1 MIDTGSRFFCR
12 LPFSLMGEGW
22 SEARDRGVFV
32 YLPRKRK
39 VHSMHRREWLR
50 VAGNFFG
57 WSKTMSTNAGFWSR
71 FEERVAPFNLLQHPF
86 YQAWSKGELTR
97 EDLREYAAEYWH
109 HVSAFPTYLSAL
121 HSRLP
126 DGEMRREVLRNLAE
140 EEGVDS
146 ATARPHSDLWMDFAE
161 GMGASRD
168 EVAGRAVQPEM
179 TALVAT
185 FRELMQEGTA
195 SSAMAALYAY
205 ESKVPAIAATK
216 VEGLAEHYETEGAAA
231 RYFTLH
237 QTADVA
243 HASVWR
249 ELIDKELAARSAE
262 DEEAALNA
270 GERAAKALW
279 FALDGVER
287 RRLAVN

>member
-1 MIDTGSRFFCR
+1 MVS
-12 LPFSLMGEGW
+12 
-22 SEARDRGVFV
+22 DRG
-32 YLPRKRK
+32 K
-39 VHSMHRREWLR
+39 
-50 VAGNFFG
+50 FFWMEFG
-57 WSKTMSTNAGFWSR
+57 MSTNAGFWSR
-71 FEERVAPFNLLQHPF
+71 FEERVAPYNLLQHPF

-146 ATARPHSDLWMDFAE
+146 ATARPHSDLWMDFVTA
-161 GMGASRD
+161 MGATRD
-168 EVAGRAVQPEM
+168 EVAGRVVQPEM
-179 TALVAT
+179 TALMGT
-185 FRELMQEGTA
+185 FCELMQEERA

-205 ESKVPAIAATK
+205 ESKVPAIATTK
-216 VEGLAEHYETEGAAA
+216 AEGLAAHYGVAGDAAAA

-249 ELIDKELAARSAE
+249 ELMDKELAGSPE
-262 DEEAALNA
+262 NEEAALNA

-279 FALDGVER
+279 VALDGVER
-287 RRLAVN
+287 QRTAVN

>member
-1 MIDTGSRFFCR
+1 MELAMALIASGVVSGS
-12 LPFSLMGEGW
+12 
-22 SEARDRGVFV
+22 
-32 YLPRKRK
+32 
-39 VHSMHRREWLR
+39 
-50 VAGNFFG
+50 
-57 WSKTMSTNAGFWSR
+57 AGFWSR
-71 FEERVAPFNLLQHPF
+71 FEERIAPYDLLKHPF

-146 ATARPHSDLWMDFAE
+146 ATGRPHSDLWLDFAA
-161 GMGASRD
+161 GMGATCD
-168 EVAGRAVQPEM
+168 EVTRRAVQPEM
-179 TALVAT
+179 AALIAT

-205 ESKVPAIAATK
+205 ESKVPAIATTK
-216 VEGLAEHYETEGAAA
+216 AEGLAAHYGTEGAAA

-249 ELIDKELAARSAE
+249 ELMDKELAGSPE
-262 DEEAALNA
+262 SEEAALNA

-279 FALDGVER
+279 VALDGVER
-287 RRLAVN
+287 ERLAVN

>member
-1 MIDTGSRFFCR
+1 M
-12 LPFSLMGEGW
+12 
-22 SEARDRGVFV
+22 
-32 YLPRKRK
+32 
-39 VHSMHRREWLR
+39 SMN
-50 VAGNFFG
+50 VSG
-57 WSKTMSTNAGFWSR
+57 NAGFWSR
-71 FEERVAPFNLLQHPF
+71 FEERVAPYNLLQHPF
-86 YQAWSKGELTR
+86 YQAWSKGELAR

-126 DGEMRREVLRNLAE
+126 DGEMRREVLRNLTE
-140 EEGVDS
+140 EEGVDA
-146 ATARPHSDLWMDFAE
+146 ATARPHSDLWMDFAA

-168 EVAGRAVQPEM
+168 EVKGRAVQPEM

-185 FRELMQEGTA
+185 FRELMQEEKA

-205 ESKVPAIAATK
+205 ESKVPAIATSKAD
-216 VEGLAEHYETEGAAA
+216 GLAAHYGTEGVAAK
-231 RYFTLH
+231 YFTLH

-249 ELIDKELAARSAE
+249 ELIDRQLAGGSAE

-279 FALDGVER
+279 VALDGVER
-287 RRLAVN
+287 QRLSVAN

>member
-1 MIDTGSRFFCR
+1 MVIGRGK
-12 LPFSLMGEGW
+12 FSVW
-22 SEARDRGVFV
+22 SLV
-32 YLPRKRK
+32 
-39 VHSMHRREWLR
+39 
-50 VAGNFFG
+50 
-57 WSKTMSTNAGFWSR
+57 MSLIVSGNAGFWSR

-146 ATARPHSDLWMDFAE
+146 AASRPHSDLWIDFAAA
-161 GMGASRD
+161 MGATRD
-168 EVAGRAVQPEM
+168 EVVERAVQPEM
-179 TALVAT
+179 MALVAT
-185 FRELMQEGTA
+185 FRELMQEEKA

-205 ESKVPAIAATK
+205 ESKVPAIATTK
-216 VEGLAEHYETEGAAA
+216 AEGLAAHYATEGAAA

-249 ELIDKELAARSAE
+249 ELIDKELAAGSAE

-279 FALDGVER
+279 SALDGVER
-287 RRLAVN
+287 RRTMVN

>member
-1 MIDTGSRFFCR
+1 M
-12 LPFSLMGEGW
+12 SLII
-22 SEARDRGVFV
+22 S
-32 YLPRKRK
+32 
-39 VHSMHRREWLR
+39 
-50 VAGNFFG
+50 GN
-57 WSKTMSTNAGFWSR
+57 TDFWSR
-71 FEERVAPFNLLQHPF
+71 FEERVRPFNLLQHPF

-140 EEGVDS
+140 EEGVDA
-146 ATARPHSDLWMDFAE
+146 ATARPHSDLWMDFAV
-161 GMGASRD
+161 GMGATCD
-168 EVAGRAVQPEM
+168 EVTGRAVRPET
-179 TALVAT
+179 TALMNT
-185 FRELMQEGTA
+185 FRELMREEKA

-216 VEGLAEHYETEGAAA
+216 AEGLAEHYGTEGAAA

-249 ELIDKELAARSAE
+249 ELIDKELAAGSAE
-262 DEEAALNA
+262 DEEAALHA
-270 GERAAKALW
+270 GERAAKVLW
-279 FALDGVER
+279 VALDGVER

>member
-1 MIDTGSRFFCR
+1 M
-12 LPFSLMGEGW
+12 SLIISG
-22 SEARDRGVFV
+22 
-32 YLPRKRK
+32 
-39 VHSMHRREWLR
+39 
-50 VAGNFFG
+50 
-57 WSKTMSTNAGFWSR
+57 NAGFWSR

-146 ATARPHSDLWMDFAE
+146 AMGRPHSDLWMDFAA
-161 GMGASRD
+161 GMGATRG
-168 EVAGRAVQPEM
+168 EVEGRAVQPEM
-179 TALVAT
+179 TELVAT
-185 FRELMQEGTA
+185 FRALMQEGTA

-205 ESKVPAIAATK
+205 ESKVPAIATTK
-216 VEGLAEHYETEGAAA
+216 AEGLAAHYGTEGVAA

-249 ELIDKELAARSAE
+249 ELIDKELAASPEA
-262 DEEAALNA
+262 EEAALAA

-279 FALDGVER
+279 VALDGVER
-287 RRLAVN
+287 QRLAVS

>member
-1 MIDTGSRFFCR
+1 M
-12 LPFSLMGEGW
+12 SLIISGIVSG
-22 SEARDRGVFV
+22 
-32 YLPRKRK
+32 
-39 VHSMHRREWLR
+39 
-50 VAGNFFG
+50 
-57 WSKTMSTNAGFWSR
+57 NAGFWSR

-126 DGEMRREVLRNLAE
+126 DGEMRREVLRNLTE
-140 EEGVDS
+140 EEGVDV
-146 ATARPHSDLWMDFAE
+146 ATARPHSDLWMDFAA
-161 GMGASRD
+161 GMGATRD
-168 EVAGRAVQPEM
+168 EVVGRAVEPEM
-179 TALVAT
+179 TALMAT
-185 FRELMQEGTA
+185 FRELMQEEKA

-216 VEGLAEHYETEGAAA
+216 AQGLAEHYGTEGAAA
-231 RYFTLH
+231 RYFSLH

-249 ELIDKELAARSAE
+249 ELIDKELAVSPDA
-262 DEEAALNA
+262 EEAALSA

-279 FALDGVER
+279 VALDGVER
-287 RRLAVN
+287 KRTTVN